1 MFQRWFLDE
10 CGQPIMYDIII
21 SLLSHSCLSP
31 GNVAEDIFICSH
43 CTQWWEAQHF
53 NKLLPSEICLSCH
66 WAGLLM
72 WFSTFCKRKVMLSA
86 VAMIQD

>member
-43 CTQWWEAQHF
+43 CTQ
-53 NKLLPSEICLSCH
+53 
-66 WAGLLM
+66 
-72 WFSTFCKRKVMLSA
+72 
-86 VAMIQD
+86 